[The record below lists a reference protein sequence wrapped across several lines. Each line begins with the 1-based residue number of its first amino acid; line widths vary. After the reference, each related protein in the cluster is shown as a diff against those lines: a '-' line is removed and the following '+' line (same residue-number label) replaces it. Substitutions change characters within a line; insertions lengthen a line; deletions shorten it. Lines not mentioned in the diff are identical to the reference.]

1 MHPVFVEA
9 LLLRSVKYGEADIV
23 ATLLTPT
30 MGSVGALAR
39 GARKSLKRFG
49 AALDFFNLLR
59 AEIKPSRAGMP
70 ALLSVEL
77 VRSFS
82 RPRDDMEAYAA
93 AHHLLEVSNLATRE
107 NDTAPEIFA
116 LLRGT
121 LEALEAGGDAKSL
134 ARAFEIRAIS
144 ILGYS
149 LGGGQCAHCGGEL
162 SGAASYLDFT
172 PMCASCAGGRGV
184 ALSAGAR
191 KTLVAAQTARPGQ
204 LRISQVLSEELGA
217 VVDGALARALGA
229 RPKTSL
235 KGY

>member
-1 MHPVFVEA
+1 MHPVLAEA
-9 LLLRSVKYGEADIV
+9 FLLRSVKYGESDVV

-30 MGSVGALAR
+30 LGSVAALAR

-59 AEIKPSRAGMP
+59 AEVKPSRAGMP
-70 ALLSVEL
+70 TLLSVEL
-77 VRSFS
+77 VKSFS
-82 RPRDDMEAYAA
+82 RPREDMAAYAA
-93 AHHLLEVSNLATRE
+93 AHHLLEVANLATRE

-116 LLRGT
+116 QLLGT
-121 LEALEAGGDAKSL
+121 FEALEAGGDAKSL

-149 LGGGQCAHCGGEL
+149 LGGAHCAHCGEAL
-162 SGAASYLDFT
+162 LGAATYFDFT
-172 PMCASCAGGRGV
+172 PMCAACADGRGIP
-184 ALSAGAR
+184 LSAGAR
-191 KTLVAAQTARPGQ
+191 KTLLAAQTARPGQ
-204 LRISQVLSEELGA
+204 LRISQALEEELSA

-229 RPKTSL
+229 RPKTSF